1 MSATANAMTD
11 IAQAILA
18 TLNTEQTSQAHWP
31 FPSEDERQ
39 KWFYTPTDHGGLTL
53 HTLTPEQTRLVMR
66 LVDAGLSRPAYVTV
80 STIMGLENVL
90 DQLEGW
96 TAHWNFPRGRDP
108 QRYFLR
114 IFGDPGSPTWGWRI
128 GGHHVSLHFTILNN
142 EVVSSTP
149 CFLGADPASS
159 PLLGGQFLR
168 PLGACEDLSRE
179 LMHSFNDEQRSLAIV
194 SHVPPTDLVTANRSE
209 LHDGD
214 MALPLAKVWRD
225 EFTGDLHNAVEQFQ
239 KNEDAKIGYMPEH
252 ASALSYSTTPKG
264 IAAASMNS
272 SQQDIL
278 RALVNTYVG
287 RISDEFAQREADKVS
302 EHFLQLHFAWAGGTA
317 VGVPHYYRIQG
328 PRLLAEYDNTTRDG
342 NHVHTVWRD
351 PVNDFGADVLAEHHR
366 KSH

>member
-1 MSATANAMTD
+1 
-11 IAQAILA
+11 
-18 TLNTEQTSQAHWP
+18 
-31 FPSEDERQ
+31 
-39 KWFYTPTDHGGLTL
+39 
-53 HTLTPEQTRLVMR
+53 
-66 LVDAGLSRPAYVTV
+66 
-80 STIMGLENVL
+80 
-90 DQLEGW
+90 
-96 TAHWNFPRGRDP
+96 
-108 QRYFLR
+108 
-114 IFGDPGSPTWGWRI
+114 
-128 GGHHVSLHFTILNN
+128 VSLHFTILNN

-179 LMHSFNDEQRSLAIV
+179 LMHSFTDEQRSLAIV

-225 EFTGDLHNAVEQFQ
+225 EFTGDLQNVVEQFQ
-239 KNEDAKIGYMPEH
+239 KNEDAKIGYSPEH

-264 IAAASMNS
+264 IAAASMNT

-302 EHFLQLHFAWAGGTA
+302 EHFQQLHFAWAGGTA

-366 KSH
+366 HSH